1 MNLTDFIVKTFVI
14 VDDFC
19 KKHAQARKLRSR
31 GFLPKLADSEVITM
45 EIVGEYL
52 GYHRD
57 KDIYQYFKRHWQS
70 FFPQMPD
77 RSNFVRQAANLW
89 KVKEMLFVYL
99 NNHQSHWLEILDSM
113 PMEVCKFVR
122 AKRTNLFKGSAA
134 YGKWFGRT
142 YFGYRLHL
150 KMTTLGMI
158 KRAILAPASIHDI
171 HFVQDLLEGDH
182 HCWVL
187 ADKGYRSQPLQKRL
201 WQGSRIYFHTP
212 FRRNEKISSPLPKAT
227 TKALNGKRRLIETV
241 NGQLTEQFS
250 IKSTWARDLWHL
262 LNRIIRKIVA
272 HTLCVF
278 LNLKLHRDPLKLKS
292 LVS

>member
-1 MNLTDFIVKTFVI
+1 
-14 VDDFC
+14 
-19 KKHAQARKLRSR
+19 
-31 GFLPKLADSEVITM
+31 M

-70 FFPQMPD
+70 FFPHMPD

-89 KVKEMLFVYL
+89 KVKEMFFVYL
-99 NNHQSHWLEILDSM
+99 NSHQSPWLEILDSM

-122 AKRTNLFKGSAA
+122 AKRTKLFKGSAA

-150 KMTTLGMI
+150 KMTSGGMI
-158 KRAILAPASIHDI
+158 RRFILAPANIHDI
-171 HFVQDLLEGDH
+171 HFVQDLLEGDNR
-182 HCWVL
+182 CWVL
-187 ADKGYRSQPLQKRL
+187 ADKGYRSGPLQSQL
-201 WQGSRIYFHTP
+201 WQGHRIYLHTP
-212 FRRNEKISSPLPKAT
+212 FRSNEKTSSPLPKT
-227 TKALNGKRRLIETV
+227 TIKTLNGKRRLIETV
-241 NGQLTEQFS
+241 NGQLAEQFS
-250 IKSTWARDLWHL
+250 IKVTWARDLWHL

-278 LNLKLHRDPLKLKS
+278 LNLELDRDSLKLRS